1 MKYILVIL
9 TFLLIVK
16 NGFTQTESVYIITV
30 NGAVAGGDFLCT
42 KSIQQTIDEC
52 YKKGGGT
59 VYVPAGIYKTGTIFL
74 KSNVSLYLETGAVLK
89 GSENLADYFEYIL
102 PEFGKNYYGLVY
114 TDSAVNVSIT
124 GQGIID
130 GNNQVFF
137 DWDKA
142 KKIEWGG
149 KQFTRQK
156 DNFSKVQ
163 QGVGDGP
170 VTPKDRPRQMIV
182 FARCRNVDVKN
193 VQLLN
198 SPFWTLHF
206 ADCDGVAVSGIRLFT
221 NMLVPNADGIDIT
234 SCSNVVISDCDIR
247 AGDDAI
253 AITGYDHHF
262 EIPGYHRIRHISE
275 NIVISNCNLQSF
287 SSAIR
292 IGFLDQ
298 NTVRNI
304 QVSNVNITNS
314 SRGIGIFVRDEGS
327 LENISFSNMYIQTA
341 LHTGDWWGN
350 GEPIH
355 ISAVRGNDNVKLGQ
369 ITHVQFSNIIC
380 KGENGMLLY
389 GSAESIIEDVSFSNV
404 RFEFTDSKLNEVA
417 GGNVDLRGCSLTKQ
431 LFERGIPGI
440 LVQYINGLQLHDVQ
454 LSWTNTRMP
463 YFTNGIELD
472 HFNNVSIH
480 HFEGSGSPVN
490 KKAFRIMATNGK
502 NLVIDERKNVLLKN
516 VL

>member
-1 MKYILVIL
+1 MKYILFQL
-9 TFLLIVK
+9 TFLLISIT
-16 NGFTQTESVYIITV
+16 GFAQSKSIFDITA
-30 NGAVAGGDFLCT
+30 NGAMAGGKILCT

-52 YKKGGGT
+52 NKKGGGT
-59 VYVPAGIYKTGTIFL
+59 VYVPAGVYKTGTIFL
-74 KSNVSLYLETGAVLK
+74 KSNVNLYLETGAVIK

-102 PEFGKNYYGLVY
+102 PVFGKNYYGLIY
-114 TDSAVNVSIT
+114 IDSAENVAIT
-124 GQGIID
+124 GQGTID
-130 GNNQVFF
+130 GNNSVYF

-149 KQFTRQK
+149 SQFTRQK
-156 DNFSKVQ
+156 ENFRKVK

-206 ADCDGVAVSGIRLFT
+206 ADCDGVTVSGIRLFT

-234 SCSNVVISDCDIR
+234 SCSHVVISDCDIR

-262 EIPGYHRIRHISE
+262 EIPGYHGIRHISE

-327 LENISFSNMYIQTA
+327 LENISFSNLYIETL

-369 ITHVQFSNIIC
+369 VKHVQFSNIIC
-380 KGENGMLLY
+380 KGENGLILY
-389 GSAESIIEDVSFSNV
+389 GSAESILEDISFSNV

-417 GGNVDLRGCSLTKQ
+417 GGNVDLRGCSLPKQ
-431 LFERGIPGI
+431 LFERDIPGI
-440 LVQYINGLQLHDVQ
+440 LVQYVNGLKLHDVQ
-454 LSWTNTRMP
+454 LRWSNTRQS
-463 YFTNGIELD
+463 YFTDGIEL
-472 HFNNVSIH
+472 NNFTDVSIKN
-480 HFEGSGSPVN
+480 FQGNASPIN
-490 KKAFRIMATNGK
+490 KKAYRISATNGK
-502 NLVIDERKNVLLKN
+502 GLLLDDKRNSILKN
-516 VL
+516 VQ